1 MSAIEVVVRPP
12 AAAASPT
19 ALTPLEGFFDVI
31 VDGVNIT
38 ARLGAGQALAL
49 LVELGAATAALSR
62 GKRDRATVPFYAD
75 EDAWEIGLEA
85 DGTDVLVSVYRSG
98 ACPAVAVHERRVDL
112 IALRAALLQA
122 LGEARAEGGSKGALS
137 ALLAAERELQ
147 SPWPSFGRR
156 PVQRRLLDVTSTSK
170 EAVVFSAQAGF
181 RCGVG
186 QSARS
191 AATANG
197 NTASKP
203 ALDGPALERA
213 DLHGLL
219 LRGQF
224 QLQARGRALSVAPT
238 YLFLLAEKLL
248 MVADDVLDAWRSGRP
263 VFRRIDVDGVKLSVR
278 RGPGEDGVALTLKGP
293 QTNDAAEGSTLP
305 SLDPRALVR
314 AAAGF
319 ALSLRDAFVGCDP
332 AQAQNLRLGALER
345 TARALEGALACAV
358 AEDSLTNPEPD
369 SYRSFGLPRVQ
380 RQRGIWDHGS
390 KMRFV
395 PRWVA
400 TVPNIDLRATFQCGD
415 RILIGSPRETAC
427 LERQSGQVLW
437 RIATERAS
445 SVITPLGLLR
455 IRGDGQTAL
464 HDLEHG
470 EVKFTVQLRPKSSGG
485 AAGAVVNA
493 PGLPRLLVLCE
504 GDRSVTA
511 LDLVSGDVRWRF
523 SAPRPTSYRIRRA
536 GKLLLVA
543 GGDGALSALDVA
555 SGDVVWRVRDR
566 LPFTGDIGIDHDG
579 AFAVCGGPVG
589 PARLHHVDL
598 WTGELRWSRELEER
612 PAYGQAPLLT
622 PDMAVVPTRDRRGTG
637 ALAFDRASGE
647 LAWEQEQGLA
657 SPVAVWLTVDDLLVV
672 NSASGTLLG
681 IEARSGTLR
690 YNHVFPRHVEADQP
704 RRLEPVLR
712 NGALFVPQ
720 HQVHVVRP
728 GDGEMLG
735 TVPSDLIPDLLRIDE
750 QCNVYIAE
758 ESGHVAAFG
767 VAPRLTLVK

>member
-1 MSAIEVVVRPP
+1 MSAIEVVVRSPV
-12 AAAASPT
+12 AAPNPT
-19 ALTPLEGFFDVI
+19 ALAPLAGFFDVI

-38 ARLGAGQALAL
+38 ARLGAGPALAL
-49 LVELGAATAALSR
+49 LVELAAATSGLSR

-75 EDAWEIGLEA
+75 DDAWEIGLEA

-112 IALRAALLQA
+112 IALRSALLRA
-122 LGEARAEGGSKGALS
+122 LGEARADGASKGILAALVS
-137 ALLAAERELQ
+137 AERELE

-156 PVQRRLLDVTSTSK
+156 PVQRRLLDVTSASK
-170 EAVVFSAQAGF
+170 EAVVFAAQASF
-181 RCGVG
+181 RCG
-186 QSARS
+186 SAS
-191 AATANG
+191 T
-197 NTASKP
+197 KP
-203 ALDGPALERA
+203 AAEGPALERA

-219 LRGQF
+219 LRGPF
-224 QLQARGRALSVAPT
+224 QLQARGRTLSVTPT

-293 QTNDAAEGSTLP
+293 QSNEASEGSTLP
-305 SLDPRALVR
+305 SIDPRVLVR

-319 ALSLRDAFVGCDP
+319 ALSLRDAFVGTDP
-332 AQAQNLRLGALER
+332 AQAQNLRLSALDR
-345 TARALEGALACAV
+345 TARALEGGLASAV

-369 SYRSFGLPRVQ
+369 SYRSFGLPRVP

-427 LERQSGQVLW
+427 LERHTGQVLW
-437 RIATERAS
+437 RVATERAS

-455 IRGDGQTAL
+455 MRGDGQTSL

-470 EVKFTVQLRPKSSGG
+470 EVKFTVQLRPRSAGG

-523 SAPRPTSYRIRRA
+523 SAPRPTSFRLRRA

-555 SGDVVWRVRDR
+555 TGDVVWRLRDR

-598 WTGELRWSRELEER
+598 WSGVVRWTRELEER
-612 PAYGQAPLLT
+612 PAYGHAPLLT
-622 PDMAVVPTRDRRGTG
+622 ADTAVVPTRDRRGTG
-637 ALAFDRASGE
+637 GLAFDRASGE
-647 LAWEQEQGLA
+647 LTWEQEPGLA
-657 SPVAVWLTVDDLLVV
+657 SPVSVWLAVDDLLVV

-681 IEARSGTLR
+681 IEARTGTLR
-690 YNHVFPRHVEADQP
+690 YNHVFPRHVDADQP

>member
-12 AAAASPT
+12 VDVASPS
-19 ALTPLEGFFDVI
+19 ALSPLDGFFDVI
-31 VDGVNIT
+31 VDGINIT

-49 LVELGAATAALSR
+49 LVELGSAASALSR
-62 GKRDRATVPFYAD
+62 GKRDRVTVPFYAD
-75 EDAWEIGLEA
+75 DDAWEIGIEA
-85 DGTDVLVSVYRSG
+85 DGADVLISVYRSG
-98 ACPAVAVHERRVDL
+98 SCPAVAVHERRVEL
-112 IALRAALLQA
+112 VALRAALLRA
-122 LGEARAEGGSKGALS
+122 LGEARAEGAPKGLLPALV
-137 ALLAAERELQ
+137 AAERELQ

-156 PVQRRLLDVTSTSK
+156 PLQRRTLDVTSASK
-170 EAVVFSAQAGF
+170 EVVVFSAQASF
-181 RCGVG
+181 RAG
-186 QSARS
+186 
-191 AATANG
+191 AAP
-197 NTASKP
+197 ASRP
-203 ALDGPALERA
+203 SDGPALERA

-219 LRGQF
+219 LRGPF
-224 QLQARGRALSVAPT
+224 KLHARGRAFTVTTT
-238 YLFLLAEKLL
+238 YLFLFAEKLL
-248 MVADDVLDAWRSGRP
+248 MVAEDVLDAWRSGRP

-278 RGPGEDGVALTLKGP
+278 RGPGEDGLALSLKRP
-293 QTNDAAEGSTLP
+293 QSNEAAEGSTLP
-305 SLDPRALVR
+305 GIDPRSLVR

-319 ALSLRDAFVGCDP
+319 ALSLRDAFIACDP
-332 AQAQNLRLGALER
+332 AQAQNLRLSALGKM
-345 TARALEGALACAV
+345 ARALSDELASAV

-369 SYRSFGLPRVQ
+369 SYRSFGLPRAQ

-400 TVPNIDLRATFQCGD
+400 TVPNIDLRATYQCGD

-427 LERQSGQVLW
+427 LERASGQVLW

-455 IRGDGQTAL
+455 MRGDGETSL
-464 HDLEHG
+464 HDLDHG
-470 EVKFTVQLRPKSSGG
+470 EVKFTVHLRPRSSGG

-493 PGLPRLLVLCE
+493 PGLPRLLVLAE

-523 SAPRPTSYRIRRA
+523 SAPRPTSYRLRRA

-543 GGDGALSALDVA
+543 GGDGALLALDVA

-589 PARLHHVDL
+589 PSRLHHVDL
-598 WTGELRWSRELEER
+598 WSGEVRWTRELEER

-622 PDMAVVPTRDRRGTG
+622 PDTVVVPTRDRRGTG
-637 ALAFDRASGE
+637 ALAFNRASGE
-647 LAWEQEQGLA
+647 LAWEQEPGLA
-657 SPVAVWLTVDDLLVV
+657 SPVSVWMAVDDLLVV

-690 YNHVFPRHVEADQP
+690 YNHVFPRHVDADQP

-735 TVPSDLIPDLLRIDE
+735 TVPSDLIPDLLRVDE